1 MIIMTAV
8 PAMSKVS
15 VVMLVLGSIIA
26 EGEAVGTT
34 TGVAVGIIVG
44 FDVA

>member
-1 MIIMTAV
+1 MIIITDT

-15 VVMLVLGSIIA
+15 VEMLALGSIIA

-34 TGVAVGIIVG
+34 TGVAVGTIVG
-44 FDVA
+44 FDVI